1 MNIRILKTSDSDS
14 AVARTVSDMMLNNYK
29 KGIAISNQ
37 ELNEE
42 NGIADSVG
50 IVDPTISVRTKKQKS
65 VPLTGPAVTKGYAVK
80 AINASDVTKTGVTA
94 GSSQAK
100 EFIMQSKTLDN
111 ELDHAVALMK
121 LNNKG
126 EFYGSGGSITGG
138 ALFSNKQKHHYKEKA
153 TELELNHKINE
164 LLELIMEKEQKGHDT
179 TDDYANFRFL
189 ESLMDDGSAY
199 ADKVRDLGHYKD
211 LDNDADRDY
220 AKEVLTRGDTK
231 QKYGDSYN
239 NEMASALKEMGYTID
254 AKRNNGK
261 GKIHSLNNSTAED
274 LWNSYSGA
282 NSHLKSKNGIR
293 ITNTIDVKDFPPEV
307 LAVIPKISATV
318 LKLLPLAKSMY
329 ASRFQGINMEE
340 KTYTI
345 PDMYKEMDEKMYILT
360 SLNNQDNTQLTKLDK
375 EFDKLY
381 NLVKNGLDMYVM
393 PTGGSISDDSMRGG
407 NIRNTTDYLYEL

>member
-1 MNIRILKTSDSDS
+1 MLKTSDSDS
-14 AVARTVSDMMLNNYK
+14 AVARTVSNMMLNNYK

-37 ELNEE
+37 EFNAE

-50 IVDPTISVRTKKQKS
+50 VVDPTESLRIKKQKS
-65 VPLTGPAVTKGYAVK
+65 VPLTGPVVTKGYAVK
-80 AINASDVTKTGVTA
+80 SINASDVTKSASTA
-94 GSSQAK
+94 GSSLAK
-100 EFIMQSKTLDN
+100 EFIIQSKALDN
-111 ELDHAVALMK
+111 ELDHVVSLMK
-121 LNNKG
+121 LNNKS

-138 ALFSNKQKHHYKEKA
+138 ALFTNKQKKHFKENA
-153 TELELNHKINE
+153 TELELNHKLNE
-164 LLELIMEKEQKGHDT
+164 LLEVIAEKEENGHDT

-199 ADKVRDLGHYKD
+199 ADKVRDLGHYKE

-220 AKEVLTRGDTK
+220 AKQVLTRGDTK

-261 GKIHSLNNSTAED
+261 GKSHALNNSTTED

-293 ITNTIDVKDFPPEV
+293 VVNAVDVDNFSQELL
-307 LAVIPKISATV
+307 LAIKKISGHINTT
-318 LKLLPLAKSMY
+318 LMPLAQKMY
-329 ASRFQGINMEE
+329 DTRFQGITLQDKNVV
-340 KTYTI
+340 I
-345 PDMYKEMDEKMYILT
+345 PELFKDMDDKMYILT
-360 SLNNQDNTQLTKLDK
+360 SLNNQSNTQLIKLDK

-381 NLVKNGLDMYVM
+381 NMVQNGLNSYVM
-393 PTGGSISDDSMRGG
+393 PTGGAMVGG
-407 NIRNTTDYLYEL
+407 NIKNATDYLYEL